1 MYKERKPQDTQK
13 KTININDKI
22 KKLKL
27 NDKKKLKL
35 TTRDFNRANIK
46 ILQKGKLLKGT
57 ESLNKD
63 NTQSGK

>member
-27 NDKKKLKL
+27 NDK
-35 TTRDFNRANIK
+35 IK
-46 ILQKGKLLKGT
+46 TNYKRF
-57 ESLNKD
+57 
-63 NTQSGK
+63 